1 MYENYLVVRSLV
13 YRTKEFTSQS
23 YNMASGIKDF
33 GLILVDVTPMML
45 PLIDFLIW
53 LLTGDSHAFANIFFL
68 LINMGINFGLRR
80 LVGILF
86 GTYKWAYVPQDCVG
100 RCAPKVPSWLDQCGG
115 VVDMPSFHAQ
125 MVGHYTLYWLLVLA
139 FSVDS
144 QLATV
149 RKVIAMVILLIFV
162 YLLMYARYFIK
173 CSTLAQLAVGYIIG
187 AIVGTLSFFLLHF
200 LVKATTG
207 NASYF

>member
-1 MYENYLVVRSLV
+1 MTTTSAARDFALLAVDIVPYLLP
-13 YRTKEFTSQS
+13 
-23 YNMASGIKDF
+23 A
-33 GLILVDVTPMML
+33 VDG
-45 PLIDFLIW
+45 LIW
-53 LLTGDSHAFANIFFL
+53 LLTGETHAFANIWFL
-68 LINMGINFGLRR
+68 LLNMGINYGLRKLMG
-80 LVGILF
+80 LVFANSRWI
-86 GTYKWAYVPQDCVG
+86 YVPPDCG
-100 RCAPKVPSWLDQCGG
+100 IRCSAKIPTWLQQCGS

-149 RKVIAMVILLIFV
+149 RKVVAMVILLIIV

-173 CSTLAQLAVGYIIG
+173 CSTLSQLAVGYIVG
-187 AIVGTLSFFLLHF
+187 AIVGTLSFFLLHI

-207 NASYF
+207 NPNYF